1 MMEDAEISISNNALT
16 QIANLAKRQQECER
30 AVLVKEDELRQAE
43 VELRLVQEDLLPTAM
58 AEAGMKAF
66 TLDNGAKITIKDDVA
81 VSVPADKKRDAY
93 AWLRESGF
101 GDLIKNTVAIDFGR
115 GEDGNAEALKEYC
128 QEHGM
133 NYSDKEGVH
142 AQTLKA
148 FIKEQMARGVD
159 VPLELFGAYPY
170 SKAVIK

>member
-1 MMEDAEISISNNALT
+1 MEDAEISISNNALT

-30 AVLVKEDELRQAE
+30 AVLVKEDELKQAE
-43 VELRLVQEDLLPTAM
+43 AELRLVQEDLLPNAM

-115 GEDGNAEALKEYC
+115 GEDANAEALKEYC
-128 QEHGM
+128 QENGM

-159 VPLELFGAYPY
+159 VPLELFGAFPY
-170 SKAVIK
+170 SRAVIK

>member
-1 MMEDAEISISNNALT
+1 MEEDLEISISNNALT
-16 QIANLAKRQQECER
+16 QIANLAKRQQEAER
-30 AVLVKEDELRQAE
+30 AVLDKENELKEAE
-43 VELRLVQEDLLPTAM
+43 AELKLVQEDLLPSAM

-81 VSVPADKKRDAY
+81 VSVPADKKSEAY
-93 AWLRESGF
+93 AWLRTNDF

-115 GEDGNAEALKEYC
+115 GEDEKAEHLKEHC
-128 QEHGM
+128 QEQGIS
-133 NYSDKEGVH
+133 YSDKESVH

-148 FIKEQMARGVD
+148 FIKEQMANGKD
-159 VPLELFGAYPY
+159 IPLELFGAFPY

>member
-1 MMEDAEISISNNALT
+1 MEDLEITVSNNALK
-16 QIANLAKRQQECER
+16 QVANLAKRQQDAER
-30 AVLVKEDELRQAE
+30 AVLDRQNELKEAE
-43 VELRLVQEDLLPTAM
+43 AELRLVQEDLLPTAM
-58 AEAGMKAF
+58 AEAGLKAF

-81 VSVPADKKRDAY
+81 VSIPPDKKRDAY
-93 AWLRESGF
+93 EWLRTNNF

-115 GEDGNAEALKEYC
+115 GEDDNAEALKEYC

-148 FIKEQMARGVD
+148 FIKEQMAKGVD
-159 VPLELFGAYPY
+159 IPLELFGAFPY

>member
-1 MMEDAEISISNNALT
+1 MEDDLEISISNNALT
-16 QIANLAKRQQECER
+16 QIANLAKRQQEAER
-30 AVLVKEDELRQAE
+30 AVLVKEDELKQAE
-43 VELRLVQEDLLPTAM
+43 AELRLVQEDLLPTAM

-66 TLDNGAKITIKDDVA
+66 TLDNGAKITVKDDVA

-93 AWLRESGF
+93 AWLRENNF

-115 GEDGNAEALKEYC
+115 GEDNSAEALKEYC
-128 QEHGM
+128 QERGM

-148 FIKEQMARGVD
+148 FIKEQMAKGVD
-159 VPLELFGAYPY
+159 VPLELFGAFPY

>member
-1 MMEDAEISISNNALT
+1 M
-16 QIANLAKRQQECER
+16 
-30 AVLVKEDELRQAE
+30 
-43 VELRLVQEDLLPTAM
+43 
-58 AEAGMKAF
+58 
-66 TLDNGAKITIKDDVA
+66 
-81 VSVPADKKRDAY
+81 SVPAEKKRDAY

-115 GEDGNAEALKEYC
+115 GEDDNAEALKEYC

-133 NYSDKEGVH
+133 TYSDKEGVH

-148 FIKEQMARGVD
+148 FIKEQMAKGVD